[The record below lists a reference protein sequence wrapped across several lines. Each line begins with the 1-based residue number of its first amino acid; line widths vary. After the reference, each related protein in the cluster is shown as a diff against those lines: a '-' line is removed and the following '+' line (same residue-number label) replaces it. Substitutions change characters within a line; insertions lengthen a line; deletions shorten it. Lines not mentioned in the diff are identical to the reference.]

1 MEIWRISLLSLLLA
15 TTAIAVKGDDV
26 LDIDI
31 DKDETAGV
39 LVRDDS
45 GQGNNEMSWQTAEE
59 IVDAIREFGNVTRK
73 VNLFMSIQSVSR
85 NALYEAY
92 VMFT

>member
-1 MEIWRISLLSLLLA
+1 MSLLLA